1 MTQFFS
7 VHPQTPQARLVRR
20 AAEVVRAGGLIA
32 YPTDTSYALG
42 CRIGDRDAAERMRV
56 LRELDPNHHFTLVCL
71 TIAQAAQ
78 YARIDDTRFRIVK
91 QAGAGDF
98 VFILLATREVP
109 RRLQHPRRRT
119 IGIRLIGHP
128 VAKALL
134 EELGEPLLSSTLQLP
149 EDLHPLNDGDEIVAR
164 LAGRIDLVLDAGP
177 CGIEPS
183 TVVDLT
189 GQLPVVVREGKG
201 RLESIGLVVADS

>member
-1 MTQFFS
+1 MTQVFA
-7 VHPQTPQARLVRR
+7 VHPQSPQTRLVRR
-20 AAEVVRAGGLIA
+20 AADIVRAGGLIA

-42 CRIGDRDAAERMRV
+42 CRIGDRDAADRIRTV
-56 LRELDPNHHFTLVCL
+56 RELGPNHHFTLVCL
-71 TIAQAAQ
+71 AIAQAAQ
-78 YARIDDTRFRIVK
+78 YARIDDTRFRIIK

-98 VFILLATREVP
+98 VFILVATREVP

-119 IGIRLIGHP
+119 IGIRWIGHP

-149 EDLHPLNDGDEIVAR
+149 GDLHPLNEGDEIHAR
-164 LAGRIDLVLDAGP
+164 LAGRIDCLLDAGP

-189 GQLPVVVREGKG
+189 GPSPVVVREGRG
-201 RLESIGLVVADS
+201 RLERIGFVVAD